1 MRSSTFAYLLPLA
14 AGALLFLNKAGTEEE
29 APFVSQAVHPDTPVS
44 HIPTDVLLNKQ
55 VDSICVVKHQRR
67 MYVYN
72 SGELQKVYH
81 ISLGS
86 APVGPKRFQGDRKT
100 PEGLYYID
108 GKNPNSVAH
117 KNLGI
122 SYPSERDRRYAR
134 SKGRPTGGDV
144 KIHGMMNGW
153 EAEEAN
159 YCNTDWTW
167 GCIAVLNRDIDELYE
182 HVNVGIPIYILP

>member
-1 MRSSTFAYLLPLA
+1 MRSSTFAYLLPFV
-14 AGALLFLNKAGTEEE
+14 AGALLFLNRSRNKEETPYILPMVKADT
-29 APFVSQAVHPDTPVS
+29 AVTP
-44 HIPTDVLLNKQ
+44 IPANVLLSKQ

-72 SGELQKVYH
+72 SGELQKIYH

-86 APVGPKRFQGDRKT
+86 APVGAKRFQGDRKT

-122 SYPSERDRRYAR
+122 SYPSERDRKYAR
-134 SKGRPTGGDV
+134 GKGRPTGGDV

-182 HVNVGIPIYILP
+182 HVNVGIPIYIVP